1 MAGALRPQAWVLNY
15 PLNGG
20 ISAYGKAAADL

>member
-1 MAGALRPQAWVLNY
+1 MAGALRRQARDLNY

-20 ISAYGKAAADL
+20 ASAYGKAAADL